1 VGSHGNHALCTP
13 VALFFFFEVTLRIL
27 LPKGVTEP
35 WFYPLYATFF

>member
-1 VGSHGNHALCTP
+1 

-35 WFYPLYATFF
+35 LFFPLYATFF